1 MTTKSAPQESSSSRD
16 VQVAED
22 GLVLVEI
29 DDDDSEWKDKVDANS
44 GDVYEVI
51 LEGKRAGDKKE
62 DVGGKVEQ
70 VRT

>member
-1 MTTKSAPQESSSSRD
+1 M
-16 VQVAED
+16 
-22 GLVLVEI
+22 VEI